1 MCQDILAIKEKDNKD
16 AIINEEACQL
26 FYAQHIMES
35 TKLFLEE
42 IYCADVEEIES
53 EGDFKRVFK
62 VSLFV
67 DTVNSRKKI
76 NFKSLDTFASEKLVS
91 KQKVEKNEPF
101 ALDMIMTFDSSDEG
115 KTVDCNMLDKVE
127 TKKTSLSMF
136 GSYFAV
142 NIVEAI
148 RFYLKQKFEEVC

>member
-1 MCQDILAIKEKDNKD
+1 
-16 AIINEEACQL
+16 
-26 FYAQHIMES
+26 MES

-76 NFKSLDTFASEKLVS
+76 NFTSIDTFASEMLVS
-91 KQKVEKNEPF
+91 KQKVEKKEPF
-101 ALDMIMTFDSSDEG
+101 ALDMIMTLDSSDLG
-115 KTVDCNMLDKVE
+115 ITVDCNMVDNLE

-136 GSYFAV
+136 GSYFVV
-142 NIVEAI
+142 NIVQAI
-148 RFYLKQKFEEVC
+148 RFYLKLKFEDVS